1 MKMIHTMTAEEILAT
16 TATIR
21 IVSGEGAVGTAE
33 AYTGKRTVRALK
45 ARLTKECCNGDR
57 WARAEVLV
65 SPETAESPAVYAEV
79 SL

>member
-1 MKMIHTMTAEEILAT
+1 MIQTMTAEEILASSI
-16 TATIR
+16 TIR

-33 AYTGKRTVRALK
+33 AYTGKRSVRALK
-45 ARLTKECCNGDR
+45 ARLTRERCNGDR

-65 SPETAESPAVYAEV
+65 SPETEASPAVYAEF